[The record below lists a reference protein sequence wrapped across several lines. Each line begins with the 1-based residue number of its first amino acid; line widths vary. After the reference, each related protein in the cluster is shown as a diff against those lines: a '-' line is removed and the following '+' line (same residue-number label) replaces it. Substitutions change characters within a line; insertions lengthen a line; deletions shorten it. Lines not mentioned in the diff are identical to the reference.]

1 MNTDSNTSNN
11 NGKALL
17 KRDKETNVIL
27 ICFKYIWKII
37 KLLFR
42 PKMLVIYSIAGFI
55 AFLVI
60 TEKNEHPYGNYEMT
74 YRVHYTNT
82 YHKDY
87 TIKHDRPIEFG
98 AHEGRN
104 YVRKYGDG
112 YVISTTAPIEII
124 KYVRIHKASEN
135 NEPK

>member
-27 ICFKYIWKII
+27 ICFKYIWKAI
-37 KLLFR
+37 KLLFN
-42 PKMLVIYSIAGFI
+42 PIMLALYIIVGFI
-55 AFLVI
+55 AFLVTI
-60 TEKNEHPYGNYEMT
+60 ENHEHPYGNYEMT

-98 AHEGRN
+98 AYKGEN
-104 YVRKYGDG
+104 YIRKYGDG

-135 NEPK
+135 NGSK